1 MSLSDP
7 QSITIGSTPGTV
19 SLPRV
24 NTAGD
29 RSVYRSSDS
38 SIELIPSTIYG
49 RRVRRSVRVNFEKV
63 SADVFRPDTNVSLSM
78 SCFVVWD
85 VPVIGFSATEQ
96 LDVYKGLTGQ
106 LSASTYAV
114 ATKVLGGES

>member
-1 MSLSDP
+1 
-7 QSITIGSTPGTV
+7 
-19 SLPRV
+19 
-24 NTAGD
+24 
-29 RSVYRSSDS
+29 
-38 SIELIPSTIYG
+38 
-49 RRVRRSVRVNFEKV
+49 VRVNFEKV